1 METDSLRRHL
11 AGSRDRSITVPGYFS
26 HRCTAPEFPE
36 TFLAKLNIITKGRH
50 CLLQKN
56 KNNINKTQIPGGWMV
71 ALPEHPE
78 FPFSLGPMQPQ
89 HPGLQSELQKRDL
102 TSSPSEAGG
111 FFIVQEYKTTVI
123 SVQGEEKIKGTW
135 HCWFW
140 HKFPG
145 DSSSITAG
153 RGSARHCLQC
163 LNLQHI
169 DSISFPDK

>member
-123 SVQGEEKIKGTW
+123 SVQGEEKNTRHVALLVLAQVSRRFFFHHCRKGLCQTL
-135 HCWFW
+135 
-140 HKFPG
+140 PAVPEP
-145 DSSSITAG
+145 TAH
-153 RGSARHCLQC
+153 R
-163 LNLQHI
+163 
-169 DSISFPDK
+169 